1 LLGQRVA
8 ADLCI
13 SWMLGY
19 VHYSDLNIM
28 LIFSLEGII
37 IGDNMS
43 KNKPIVV
50 GFNTYRREENH
61 A

>member
-1 LLGQRVA
+1 
-8 ADLCI
+8 
-13 SWMLGY
+13 MLGY
-19 VHYSDLNIM
+19 AYYSDLNIM
-28 LIFSLEGII
+28 LIFSLGRVL

-50 GFNTYRREENH
+50 GFNTYTGGKKH